1 MGKKDTINLIAK
13 NKRKRTIYEP
23 YRKLYSV
30 HKWFFDGHTLLL
42 LEIVH

>member
-1 MGKKDTINLIAK
+1 MGKKDTIILIAK

-30 HKWFFDGHTLLL
+30 HKGFFFDGQ
-42 LEIVH
+42 EKGQF

>member
-1 MGKKDTINLIAK
+1 MGKKDTIILIAK

-30 HKWFFDGHTLLL
+30 HKGFFFDGHT
-42 LEIVH
+42 